1 MNRFIKVNLEM
12 NERKLSVDTDFMT
25 RAKACFTDLAA
36 RVRAFFADKKKKK
49 SFIILSSVV
58 AVLLVTVIGCGIY
71 VGDYYRADREGIDEY
86 MGQYD
91 IVEIY
96 GLGPGV
102 TVFEPVAGG
111 KVGFIFYPGGKV
123 EAYSYAPLMHALAE
137 RGITAV
143 LCEMPFNLAVL
154 DVNAADGIATALS
167 EVEEWYIG
175 GHSLGGAMAATYLSE
190 NTEDFS
196 GLILLGAYCTDDL
209 SDTDLSV
216 LSVYGSEDKV
226 LNTKKYNK
234 NKANLPAHLTEIVI
248 EGGCHA
254 YFGMYGRQDGD
265 GIPTITNEEQIEITK
280 SAILTWIE
288 GQS

>member
-12 NERKLSVDTDFMT
+12 NERKLSVDADFKT

-36 RVRAFFADKKKKK
+36 RVKAFFADKKKKK
-49 SFIILSSVV
+49 SFIILSSVA

-71 VGDYYRADREGIDEY
+71 VGDYYRADRERIDEY

-175 GHSLGGAMAATYLSE
+175 GRSLGGSMAASYLASHKDE
-190 NTEDFS
+190 LS
-196 GLILLGAYCTDDL
+196 GIVLLGSYSTADITDCPTL
-209 SDTDLSV
+209 SI
-216 LSVYGSEDKV
+216 YGSEDGV
-226 LNTKKYNK
+226 MNREKYEQYK
-234 NKANLPAHLTEIVI
+234 SNLPTDLSERVI
-248 EGGCHA
+248 AGGNHA
-254 YFGMYGRQDGD
+254 YFGMYGEQDGD
-265 GIPTITNEEQIEITK
+265 GTATVSPTEQIETAADMICEFVDRK
-280 SAILTWIE
+280 
-288 GQS
+288 G